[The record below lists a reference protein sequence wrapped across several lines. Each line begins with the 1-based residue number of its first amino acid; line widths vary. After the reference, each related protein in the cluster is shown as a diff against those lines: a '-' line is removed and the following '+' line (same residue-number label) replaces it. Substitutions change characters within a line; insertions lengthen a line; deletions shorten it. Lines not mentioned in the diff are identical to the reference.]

1 MNRILSTAALLFVAG
16 SSFAAETVKVTV
28 GHLCC
33 GGCKSAAT
41 AGLKNISW
49 IDSSAAEGSDTIVV
63 NAKADQKI
71 EIISLV
77 EALNKAGFP
86 ARQIN
91 VSGPVTMNI
100 AHLCCGGCVNDLKTK
115 IAAIRSE
122 VLDKQ
127 NVKIDATAKTL
138 TLQPVA
144 GKMLNVASILR
155 SLQNQGFYP
164 SAVTITTT
172 AKTAR
177 K

>member
-1 MNRILSTAALLFVAG
+1 MKRGIVTIALLLVSAAA
-16 SSFAAETVKVTV
+16 FAAEPLKVTV

-33 GGCKSAAT
+33 GGCKTAAT
-41 AGLKNISW
+41 AGLKSVSW
-49 IDSSAAEGSDTIVV
+49 IDTSTTEGSDTIVV
-63 NAKADQKI
+63 TPKKDQKVDL
-71 EIISLV
+71 ISLV
-77 EALNKAGFP
+77 EALNKSGFP

-91 VSGPVTMNI
+91 VSTPVVMSI

-115 IAAIRSE
+115 IGNVNSE
-122 VLDKQ
+122 VLDKA
-127 NVKIDATAKTL
+127 NVKVDATAKTL

-164 SAVTITTT
+164 SSVSIVEVT
-172 AKTAR
+172 KSAR